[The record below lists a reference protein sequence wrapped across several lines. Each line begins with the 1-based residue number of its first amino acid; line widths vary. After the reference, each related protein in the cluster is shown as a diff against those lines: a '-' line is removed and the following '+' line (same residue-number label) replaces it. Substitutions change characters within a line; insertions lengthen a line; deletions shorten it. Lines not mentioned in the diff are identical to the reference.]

1 MNVARRL
8 QTAMQFADPT
18 KKNAT
23 SQQQMRTDVNYLI
36 PVLFKNVITME
47 NYALFTAPVYVKM
60 VKLNAREEETIV
72 AV

>member
-1 MNVARRL
+1 MLFVN
-8 QTAMQFADPT
+8 QT
-18 KKNAT
+18 KKNTT

-47 NYALFTAPVYVKM
+47 NYALFTVPVYVKM

>member
-1 MNVARRL
+1 MNVVHQL
-8 QTAMQFADPT
+8 QTAMLFVNQT
-18 KKNAT
+18 KKNTT

-47 NYALFTAPVYVKM
+47 NYALFTVPVYVKM